1 MAISLA
7 TMEKDNKP
15 QENKPKKIKLRV
27 GQFNVLNLVRA
38 GVKFYGNNSY
48 SEDVVNKKVRWIA
61 HQLQN
66 MDAGIVGF
74 EEVFHAD
81 VLQRAVDESGLYT
94 KADTLCALVTV
105 VVSRRYISTEYNII
119 YTRYFHRVE
128 CSLNFHKDFFAIP
141 NFHD

>member
-1 MAISLA
+1 MCFRDCHNSSVLV
-7 TMEKDNKP
+7 KDNNKP
-15 QENKPKKIKLRV
+15 QGDKPKKIKLRV

-48 SEDVVNKKVRWIA
+48 SEELVKKKVSWIA

-81 VLQRAVDESGLYT
+81 VLQRAIDESGLY
-94 KADTLCALVTV
+94 KGAHV
-105 VVSRRYISTEYNII
+105 VCFGDGSG
-119 YTRYFHRVE
+119 
-128 CSLNFHKDFFAIP
+128 K
-141 NFHD
+141 